1 MQERFNAKISADISS
16 FLRKMSQVDK
26 KIKETAFECT
36 KPIDADV
43 KRAMAKME
51 RVDQKAKELAKEST
65 KDVDANVTK
74 AIAKL
79 NQVNEKAREVSREE
93 SKPIDADITR
103 AKRKLDEIKIIATQW
118 SKDHIKKPVT
128 LDISEYRKKMAEL
141 KASESGLRK
150 KIEVSVHA
158 DTKGF
163 TAKLNALLAKKR
175 DYHINVKAR
184 TALFR
189 KEIANLKAR
198 EIGKE
203 IFLQIRARNE
213 RFYRDLDNI
222 AESIRSW
229 GVVLGNILK
238 GTFIAVIPSIVA
250 FGAAATGALAT
261 VGAMAGVLTGGLLGL
276 TSAFGVAGAAIGA
289 FAVTAVGHMKKFKD
303 FMKGEGPGTKEMEA
317 LRDSVNGLKED
328 HKKLSDQLESNNF
341 ETFNNGV
348 QAARKVLNKLNSLM
362 VESSG
367 VMKNLSKSLN
377 ESMDSAPMERFF
389 NYLNSNGASTLDKVA
404 RGVGFFGRSLASLVV
419 AFGPLAASM
428 SQGFLDMS
436 KRVDEWSA
444 KLADSQGMKQFTNY
458 VNENMPKIRGAFR
471 DLAVGLVQMF
481 AAFGPMAA
489 TAMSWFERLMGRF
502 REWSSQLSQNQAFK
516 NFVKYIEEAAPKV
529 GQLIGNLAKTF
540 SLLAQGMAPLAMS
553 ILNVANAF
561 LQWFNALMQT
571 NPGVAQLI
579 AKMITLAGVALA
591 VVPALTL
598 MHSWFTRVQTG
609 VTAVSSVFS
618 NVGVSMMGV
627 VATIAVVVAAFVHLY
642 NTNQTTH
649 DLMNSIWTNIKQ
661 LFVTF
666 AQIAMQAINM
676 VVSVLGSLVSA
687 AAPVINV
694 VLSIVNAFL
703 SWLNQ
708 TLQNNQWLRTLIATV
723 LAAAGAFRLIV
734 TVVTTVRAAMTVL
747 SAAVNA
753 SKVALAAWGAVSSV
767 VSAAGTVITTVLAA
781 VRVAFM
787 SLLGPWGI
795 VAAVII
801 GGLVTLYNKCE
812 WFRNAVDAVF
822 KAIGSVFKWIGD
834 KIGQALEYVGLK
846 SKESSQQVS
855 ESMDQVKNKAQESG
869 EGTAAA
875 AEGAASRIA
884 QSSASASASLDG
896 MGASFANLDASAIA
910 HFTSISNSM
919 MSLTGIGSMGALTNI
934 TGMVMNSDMQ
944 FMQMSNSANMNMAA
958 VNTAATTNTA
968 MAAENVNANLS
979 SMTLNSNAQLDALSA
994 NASTQFSAINSAAS
1008 TQTGLMPGVVG
1019 ANMSQVDMAAQ
1030 TSLNNVSM
1038 TNQATWENVANTAN
1052 TATTNLA
1059 TGVVTNFQNMQ
1070 SQVQSAMQSV
1080 TSAVEQ
1086 GCSQVQSSTSS
1097 TFSSVASNISST
1109 MASISSNIS
1118 STFSS
1123 VASNINSI
1131 MATISSNISSSFST
1145 ISSTV
1150 QQAASQMEQTLQNA
1164 FNSINNATSNSMSQ
1178 LENRIRQAQSTVV
1191 STVQQMGSQAVSTL
1205 QSYYGQF
1212 VSAGGYLMDGFIAGM
1227 QSRAGAVMATAMSIA
1242 NAAAAAIRS
1251 ALAIHSPS
1259 RVVAKITRWV
1269 PMGMVVG
1276 MKDTANKAI
1285 NYAGKLATQV
1295 ADNINYAVSPAN
1307 LNSDINN
1314 IGVTRND
1321 IISGEVRTEYDFS
1334 KRPMQLNLQLGNNAF
1349 GKFVDDVN
1357 SVNKQNIQLEEVYS
1371 I

>member
-74 AIAKL
+74 AITKL

-184 TALFR
+184 TALFK

-198 EIGKE
+198 QIGKE

-238 GTFIAVIPSIVA
+238 GTFIAVIPSIAA

-261 VGAMAGVLTGGLLGL
+261 VGAMTGVLAGGLLGL

-348 QAARKVLNKLNSLM
+348 QAARKVLNKLNGLM
-362 VESSG
+362 VDSSG

-404 RGVGFFGRSLASLVV
+404 RGVGFFGRSLASLMV

-598 MHSWFTRVQTG
+598 IHSWLKPIEEGGLG
-609 VTAVSSVFS
+609 VKAALTAVSEVFDR
-618 NVGVSMMGV
+618 VGVSMLGV
-627 VATIAVVVAAFVHLY
+627 VATIGVVVAAFVHLY

-734 TVVTTVRAAMTVL
+734 TVVTTVKAAMTVL
-747 SAAVNA
+747 SVAVNA

-812 WFRNAVDAVF
+812 WFRNAVDSVF
-822 KAIGSVFKWIGD
+822 KAIGDAFKWVGD

-855 ESMDQVKNKAQESG
+855 ESMDQVKNKAQESS

-896 MGASFANLDASAIA
+896 MSASFANLDASAIA

-919 MSLTGIGSMGALTNI
+919 MSLTGIGAMGALTNI

-944 FMQMSNSANMNMAA
+944 FMQMSNSANLNMTAL
-958 VNTAATTNTA
+958 NTAATTNTA

-994 NASTQFSAINSAAS
+994 NANAQFTAINSAAS
-1008 TQTGLMPGVVG
+1008 MQTGLMPGVVG

-1052 TATTNLA
+1052 TATANLA
-1059 TGVVTNFQNMQ
+1059 TGVVSNFQNMQ
-1070 SQVQSAMQSV
+1070 SQVQSAMQGV

-1086 GCSQVQSSTSS
+1086 GCSQVQSTTSS

-1109 MASISSNIS
+1109 MAS
-1118 STFSS
+1118 
-1123 VASNINSI
+1123 
-1131 MATISSNISSSFST
+1131 ISSNISSSFST

-1178 LENRIRQAQSTVV
+1178 LESRIRQAQSTVV

-1212 VSAGGYLMDGFIAGM
+1212 VAAGGHLMDGFIAGM

-1276 MKDTANKAI
+1276 MKDTAKKAI

-1357 SVNKQNIQLEEVYS
+1357 SINKQNIQLEEVYS

>member
-36 KPIDADV
+36 KPIDADI
-43 KRAMAKME
+43 KRAITKME
-51 RVDQKAKELAKEST
+51 RVDEKAKELAKEST

-198 EIGKE
+198 QIGKE

-238 GTFIAVIPSIVA
+238 GTFIAVIPSIAA

-261 VGAMAGVLTGGLLGL
+261 VGAMTGVLTGGLLGL

-348 QAARKVLNKLNSLM
+348 QAARKVLNKLNGLM
-362 VESSG
+362 VDSSG

-404 RGVGFFGRSLASLVV
+404 RGVGFFGRSLASLMV

-734 TVVTTVRAAMTVL
+734 TVVTTVKAAMTVL

-812 WFRNAVDAVF
+812 WFRNAVDSVF
-822 KAIGSVFKWIGD
+822 KAIGDAFKWIGD
-834 KIGQALEYVGLK
+834 KIGKALEYVGLK

-896 MGASFANLDASAIA
+896 LGASFANLDASAIA

-919 MSLTGIGSMGALTNI
+919 MSLTGIGAMGALTNI

-944 FMQMSNSANMNMAA
+944 FMQMSNSANLNMAA

-979 SMTLNSNAQLDALSA
+979 AMTLNSNAQLDALSA
-994 NASTQFSAINSAAS
+994 NANAQFTAINSAAS
-1008 TQTGLMPGVVG
+1008 MQTGLMPGVVG

-1052 TATTNLA
+1052 TATANLA
-1059 TGVVTNFQNMQ
+1059 TGVVSNFQNMQ
-1070 SQVQSAMQSV
+1070 SQVQSAMQGV

-1086 GCSQVQSSTSS
+1086 GCSQVQSTTSS

-1109 MASISSNIS
+1109 MAS
-1118 STFSS
+1118 
-1123 VASNINSI
+1123 
-1131 MATISSNISSSFST
+1131 ISSNISSSFST

-1178 LENRIRQAQSTVV
+1178 LESRIRQAQSTVV

-1227 QSRAGAVMATAMSIA
+1227 QSRAGAVMATAQSIA
-1242 NAAAAAIRS
+1242 NAAASAIRS

-1276 MKDTANKAI
+1276 MKDTAKKAI

-1334 KRPMQLNLQLGNNAF
+1334 KRPMQLNLQLGNNTF

>member
-36 KPIDADV
+36 KPIDADI
-43 KRAMAKME
+43 KRAMTKME
-51 RVDQKAKELAKEST
+51 RVDQKAKELAKESK

-128 LDISEYRKKMAEL
+128 LDISEYRRKMAEL

-198 EIGKE
+198 QIGKE

-238 GTFIAVIPSIVA
+238 GTFIAVIPSIAA

-261 VGAMAGVLTGGLLGL
+261 VGAMTGVLTGGLLGL
-276 TSAFGVAGAAIGA
+276 TSAFGVAAAAIGA

-348 QAARKVLNKLNSLM
+348 QAARKVLNKLNGLM
-362 VESSG
+362 VDSSG

-598 MHSWFTRVQTG
+598 IHSWLKPIEEGGLG
-609 VTAVSSVFS
+609 VKAALTAVSEVFGR
-618 NVGVSMMGV
+618 VGVSMLGV
-627 VATIAVVVAAFVHLY
+627 VATIGVVVAAFVHLY

-734 TVVTTVRAAMTVL
+734 TVVTTVKAAMTVL
-747 SAAVNA
+747 SAAVNV

-812 WFRNAVDAVF
+812 WFRNAVDSVF
-822 KAIGSVFKWIGD
+822 KAIGDAFKWVGD

-855 ESMDQVKNKAQESG
+855 ESMDQVKNKAQESS

-896 MGASFANLDASAIA
+896 MSASFANLDASAIA

-919 MSLTGIGSMGALTNI
+919 MSLTGIGAMGALTNI

-944 FMQMSNSANMNMAA
+944 FMQMSNSANLNMTAL
-958 VNTAATTNTA
+958 NTAATTNTA

-994 NASTQFSAINSAAS
+994 NANAQFTAINSAAS
-1008 TQTGLMPGVVG
+1008 MQTGLMPGVVG

-1052 TATTNLA
+1052 TATANLA
-1059 TGVVTNFQNMQ
+1059 TGVVSNFQNMQ
-1070 SQVQSAMQSV
+1070 SQVQSAMQGV

-1086 GCSQVQSSTSS
+1086 GCSQVQSTTSS

-1109 MASISSNIS
+1109 MAS
-1118 STFSS
+1118 
-1123 VASNINSI
+1123 
-1131 MATISSNISSSFST
+1131 ISSNISSSFST

-1242 NAAAAAIRS
+1242 NAAASAIRS

>member
-36 KPIDADV
+36 KPIDADI
-43 KRAMAKME
+43 KRAITKME

-74 AIAKL
+74 AITKL

-238 GTFIAVIPSIVA
+238 GTFIAVIPSIAA

-348 QAARKVLNKLNSLM
+348 QAARKVLNKLNGLM

-444 KLADSQGMKQFTNY
+444 KLADSKGMQQFTNY
-458 VNENMPKIRGAFR
+458 VNENIPKIRGAFR
-471 DLAVGLVQMF
+471 DLTVGLVQMF

-540 SLLAQGMAPLAMS
+540 SLLAQGMAPLALS

-598 MHSWFTRVQTG
+598 IHSWLKPIEEGGLG
-609 VTAVSSVFS
+609 VKAALTAVSEVFGR
-618 NVGVSMMGV
+618 VGVSMLGV
-627 VATIAVVVAAFVHLY
+627 VATIGVVVAAFVHLY

-734 TVVTTVRAAMTVL
+734 TVVTTVKAAMTVL

-753 SKVALAAWGAVSSV
+753 SKVALVAWGAVSSV

-1052 TATTNLA
+1052 TATANLA
-1059 TGVVTNFQNMQ
+1059 TGVVANFQNMQ

-1097 TFSSVASNISST
+1097 TFSSVASNINST
-1109 MASISSNIS
+1109 
-1118 STFSS
+1118 
-1123 VASNINSI
+1123 

-1164 FNSINNATSNSMSQ
+1164 FNNINNVTSNSMSQ
-1178 LENRIRQAQSTVV
+1178 LESRIRQAQSTVV

-1276 MKDTANKAI
+1276 MKDTAKKAI

>member
-74 AIAKL
+74 AITKL

-141 KASESGLRK
+141 KANESGLRK

-184 TALFR
+184 TALFK

-198 EIGKE
+198 QIGKE

-238 GTFIAVIPSIVA
+238 GTFIAVIPSIAA

-261 VGAMAGVLTGGLLGL
+261 VGAMTGVLTGGLLGL

-289 FAVTAVGHMKKFKD
+289 FTVTAVGHMKKFKD

-328 HKKLSDQLESNNF
+328 HKKLSDQLEANNF

-348 QAARKVLNKLNSLM
+348 QAARKVLNKLNGLM

-404 RGVGFFGRSLASLVV
+404 RGVGFFGRSLASLMV

-428 SQGFLDMS
+428 SQGFLDMG

-458 VNENMPKIRGAFR
+458 VNENIPKIRGAFR
-471 DLAVGLVQMF
+471 DLTVGLVQMF

-529 GQLIGNLAKTF
+529 GQLISNLSKTF

-598 MHSWFTRVQTG
+598 IHSWLKPIEEGGLG
-609 VTAVSSVFS
+609 VKAALTAVSEVFGR
-618 NVGVSMMGV
+618 VGVSMLGV

-708 TLQNNQWLRTLIATV
+708 TLQNNQWLRTLIATMF
-723 LAAAGAFRLIV
+723 AAAGAFRLIV

-747 SAAVNA
+747 AAAVNA
-753 SKVALAAWGAVSSV
+753 SKVALVAWGAVSSV
-767 VSAAGTVITTVLAA
+767 VSAAGTVITTVLSA

-812 WFRNAVDAVF
+812 WFRNMVDSVF
-822 KAIGSVFKWIGD
+822 KAIGDAFKWIGD
-834 KIGQALEYVGLK
+834 KIGKALEFLGLK

-855 ESMDQVKNKAQESG
+855 ESMDQMKQKAQESS

-875 AEGAASRIA
+875 AEGAASRIS

-896 MGASFANLDASAIA
+896 MGASFANLDANAMS

-919 MSLTGIGSMGALTNI
+919 MSLTGIGAMGALTNI
-934 TGMVMNSDMQ
+934 TGMVLNSDIQ
-944 FMQMSNSANMNMAA
+944 FGQMSNSANLNMAA

-968 MAAENVNANLS
+968 MAADNVTTNLS
-979 SMTLNSNAQLDALSA
+979 NMALNSNAQLDALSA
-994 NASTQFSAINSAAS
+994 NASAQFNAINNAAS
-1008 TQTGLMPGVVG
+1008 MQTGLMPGVVG
-1019 ANMSQVDMAAQ
+1019 ANMSQVDVAAQ
-1030 TSLNNVSM
+1030 TSLNNVSS

-1059 TGVVTNFQNMQ
+1059 TGVVQNFQNMQ
-1070 SQVQSAMQSV
+1070 SQVQNAMQGV

-1086 GCSQVQSSTSS
+1086 GCSQVQSTTSS
-1097 TFSSVASNISST
+1097 IFSSVASNISST
-1109 MASISSNIS
+1109 MSSIG
-1118 STFSS
+1118 
-1123 VASNINSI
+1123 
-1131 MATISSNISSSFST
+1131 SNISSSFST

-1150 QQAASQMEQTLQNA
+1150 QQAVSQIEHTLQNA
-1164 FNSINNATSNSMSQ
+1164 FNNINNATSNSMSQ
-1178 LENRIRQAQSTVV
+1178 LENRIKQAQSTVV

-1227 QSRAGAVMATAMSIA
+1227 QSRAGAVMATAQSIA

-1276 MKDTANKAI
+1276 MKDTAKKAI

>member
-1 MQERFNAKISADISS
+1 
-16 FLRKMSQVDK
+16 
-26 KIKETAFECT
+26 
-36 KPIDADV
+36 
-43 KRAMAKME
+43 
-51 RVDQKAKELAKEST
+51 
-65 KDVDANVTK
+65 
-74 AIAKL
+74 
-79 NQVNEKAREVSREE
+79 
-93 SKPIDADITR
+93 
-103 AKRKLDEIKIIATQW
+103 
-118 SKDHIKKPVT
+118 
-128 LDISEYRKKMAEL
+128 
-141 KASESGLRK
+141 
-150 KIEVSVHA
+150 
-158 DTKGF
+158 
-163 TAKLNALLAKKR
+163 
-175 DYHINVKAR
+175 
-184 TALFR
+184 
-189 KEIANLKAR
+189 
-198 EIGKE
+198 
-203 IFLQIRARNE
+203 
-213 RFYRDLDNI
+213 
-222 AESIRSW
+222 
-229 GVVLGNILK
+229 
-238 GTFIAVIPSIVA
+238 
-250 FGAAATGALAT
+250 
-261 VGAMAGVLTGGLLGL
+261 MAGVLTGGLLGL

-348 QAARKVLNKLNSLM
+348 QAARKVLNKLNGLM
-362 VESSG
+362 VDSSG

-598 MHSWFTRVQTG
+598 IHSWLKPIEEGGLG
-609 VTAVSSVFS
+609 VKAALTAVSEVFGR
-618 NVGVSMMGV
+618 VGVSMLGV
-627 VATIAVVVAAFVHLY
+627 VATIGVVVAAFVHLY

-734 TVVTTVRAAMTVL
+734 TVVTTVKAAMTVL
-747 SAAVNA
+747 SAAVNV

-812 WFRNAVDAVF
+812 WFRNAVDSVF
-822 KAIGSVFKWIGD
+822 KAIGDAFKWIGD
-834 KIGQALEYVGLK
+834 KIGKALEYVGLK

-896 MGASFANLDASAIA
+896 MSASFANLDASAIA

-919 MSLTGIGSMGALTNI
+919 MSLTGIGAMGALTNI

-944 FMQMSNSANMNMAA
+944 FMQMSNSANLNMAA

-994 NASTQFSAINSAAS
+994 NANAQFTAINSAAS
-1008 TQTGLMPGVVG
+1008 MQTGLMPGVVG

-1052 TATTNLA
+1052 TATANLA
-1059 TGVVTNFQNMQ
+1059 TGVVSNFQNMQ
-1070 SQVQSAMQSV
+1070 SQVQSAMQGV

-1109 MASISSNIS
+1109 MAS
-1118 STFSS
+1118 
-1123 VASNINSI
+1123 
-1131 MATISSNISSSFST
+1131 ISSNISSSFST

-1178 LENRIRQAQSTVV
+1178 LESRIRQAQSTVV

-1212 VSAGGYLMDGFIAGM
+1212 VAAGGHLMDGFIAGM
-1227 QSRAGAVMATAMSIA
+1227 QSRAGAVMATAQSIA

>member
-74 AIAKL
+74 AITKL

-198 EIGKE
+198 QIGKE

-238 GTFIAVIPSIVA
+238 GTFIAVIPSIAA

-261 VGAMAGVLTGGLLGL
+261 VGAMTGVLTGGLLGL
-276 TSAFGVAGAAIGA
+276 TSAFGVAAAAIGA

-348 QAARKVLNKLNSLM
+348 QAARKVLNKLNGLM

-598 MHSWFTRVQTG
+598 IHSWLKPIEEGGLG
-609 VTAVSSVFS
+609 VKAALTAVSEVFGR
-618 NVGVSMMGV
+618 VGVSMLGV
-627 VATIAVVVAAFVHLY
+627 VATIGVVVAAFVHLY

-734 TVVTTVRAAMTVL
+734 TVVTTVKAAMTVL

-753 SKVALAAWGAVSSV
+753 SKVALVAWGAVSSV

-822 KAIGSVFKWIGD
+822 KAIGDVFKWIGD
-834 KIGQALEYVGLK
+834 KIGKALEYVGLK

-855 ESMDQVKNKAQESG
+855 ESMDQIKNKAQESG

-896 MGASFANLDASAIA
+896 MSASFANLDASAIA

-919 MSLTGIGSMGALTNI
+919 MSLTGIGAMGALTNI

-994 NASTQFSAINSAAS
+994 NATAQFGAINSVAGM
-1008 TQTGLMPGVVG
+1008 QTGLMPGVVG
-1019 ANMSQVDMAAQ
+1019 ANLSQVDMAAQ

-1052 TATTNLA
+1052 TATANLA

-1070 SQVQSAMQSV
+1070 SQVQSAMQGV

-1086 GCSQVQSSTSS
+1086 GCSQVQSTTSS

-1109 MASISSNIS
+1109 MAS
-1118 STFSS
+1118 
-1123 VASNINSI
+1123 
-1131 MATISSNISSSFST
+1131 ISSNISSSFST

-1178 LENRIRQAQSTVV
+1178 LESRIRQAQSTVV

-1212 VSAGGYLMDGFIAGM
+1212 VAAGGYLMDGFIAGM
-1227 QSRAGAVMATAMSIA
+1227 QSRAGAVMATAQSIA

>member
-74 AIAKL
+74 AITKL

-128 LDISEYRKKMAEL
+128 LDISEYRRKMAEL

-198 EIGKE
+198 QIGKE

-238 GTFIAVIPSIVA
+238 GTFIAVIPSIAA

-261 VGAMAGVLTGGLLGL
+261 VGAMTGVLTGGLLGL
-276 TSAFGVAGAAIGA
+276 TSAFGVAAAAIGA

-348 QAARKVLNKLNSLM
+348 QAARKVLNKLNGLM
-362 VESSG
+362 VDSSG

-404 RGVGFFGRSLASLVV
+404 RGVGFFGRSLASLMV

-458 VNENMPKIRGAFR
+458 VNENMPKIRSAFR

-598 MHSWFTRVQTG
+598 IHSWLKPIEEGGLG
-609 VTAVSSVFS
+609 VKAALTAVSEVFGR
-618 NVGVSMMGV
+618 VGVSMLGV
-627 VATIAVVVAAFVHLY
+627 VATIGVVVAAFVHLY

-723 LAAAGAFRLIV
+723 FAAAGAFRLIV
-734 TVVTTVRAAMTVL
+734 TVVTTVKAAMTVL

-812 WFRNAVDAVF
+812 WFRNAVDSVF
-822 KAIGSVFKWIGD
+822 KAIGDAFKWIGD
-834 KIGQALEYVGLK
+834 KIGKALEYVGLK

-855 ESMDQVKNKAQESG
+855 ESMDQVKQKAQESS

-896 MGASFANLDASAIA
+896 MSASFANLDASAIA

-919 MSLTGIGSMGALTNI
+919 MSLTGIGAMGALTNI

-944 FMQMSNSANMNMAA
+944 FMQMSNSANLNMAA
-958 VNTAATTNTA
+958 LNTAATTNTA

-994 NASTQFSAINSAAS
+994 NASAQFTAINSAAS
-1008 TQTGLMPGVVG
+1008 LQTGLMPGVVG

-1052 TATTNLA
+1052 TSTANLA
-1059 TGVVTNFQNMQ
+1059 TSVVANFQNMQ
-1070 SQVQSAMQSV
+1070 SQVQSAMQGV

-1109 MASISSNIS
+1109 MAS
-1118 STFSS
+1118 
-1123 VASNINSI
+1123 
-1131 MATISSNISSSFST
+1131 ISSNISSSFST

-1242 NAAAAAIRS
+1242 NAAASAIRS

>member
-74 AIAKL
+74 AITKL

-198 EIGKE
+198 QIGKE

-238 GTFIAVIPSIVA
+238 GTFIAVIPSIAA

-261 VGAMAGVLTGGLLGL
+261 VGAMTGVLTGGLLGL
-276 TSAFGVAGAAIGA
+276 TSAFGVAATAIGA
-289 FAVTAVGHMKKFKD
+289 FAVTAIGHMKKFKD

-348 QAARKVLNKLNSLM
+348 QAARKVLNKLNGLM
-362 VESSG
+362 VDSSG

-458 VNENMPKIRGAFR
+458 VNENIPKIRGAFR
-471 DLAVGLVQMF
+471 DLTVGLVQMF

-540 SLLAQGMAPLAMS
+540 SLLAQGMAPLALS

-598 MHSWFTRVQTG
+598 IHSWLKPIEEGGLG
-609 VTAVSSVFS
+609 VKAALTAVSEVFGR
-618 NVGVSMMGV
+618 VGVSMLGV

-734 TVVTTVRAAMTVL
+734 TVVTTVKAAMTVL
-747 SAAVNA
+747 SAAVNG

-822 KAIGSVFKWIGD
+822 KAIGDVFKWIGD
-834 KIGQALEYVGLK
+834 KIGKALEYVGLK

-855 ESMDQVKNKAQESG
+855 ESMDQIKNKAQESG

-896 MGASFANLDASAIA
+896 MSASFANLDASAIA

-919 MSLTGIGSMGALTNI
+919 MSLTGIGAMGALTNI

-1052 TATTNLA
+1052 TATANLA
-1059 TGVVTNFQNMQ
+1059 TGVVANFQNMQ

-1097 TFSSVASNISST
+1097 TFSSVASNINST
-1109 MASISSNIS
+1109 MAS
-1118 STFSS
+1118 
-1123 VASNINSI
+1123 
-1131 MATISSNISSSFST
+1131 ISSNISSSFST

-1178 LENRIRQAQSTVV
+1178 LESRIRQAQSTVV

-1227 QSRAGAVMATAMSIA
+1227 QSRAGAVMATAQSIA
-1242 NAAAAAIRS
+1242 NAAASAIRS

-1276 MKDTANKAI
+1276 MKDTAKKAI

-1334 KRPMQLNLQLGNNAF
+1334 KRPMQLNLQLGNNTF

>member
-36 KPIDADV
+36 KPIDADI
-43 KRAMAKME
+43 KRAMTKME
-51 RVDQKAKELAKEST
+51 RVDQKAKELAKESK

-184 TALFR
+184 TALFK

-198 EIGKE
+198 QIGKE

-238 GTFIAVIPSIVA
+238 GTFIAVIPSIAA

-261 VGAMAGVLTGGLLGL
+261 VGAMTGVLTGGLLGL
-276 TSAFGVAGAAIGA
+276 TSAFGVAAAAIGA

-348 QAARKVLNKLNSLM
+348 QAARKVLNKLNGLM

-529 GQLIGNLAKTF
+529 GQLIGNLSKTF

-598 MHSWFTRVQTG
+598 IHSWLKPIEEGGLG
-609 VTAVSSVFS
+609 VKAALTAVSEVFGR
-618 NVGVSMMGV
+618 VGVSMLGV
-627 VATIAVVVAAFVHLY
+627 VATIGVVVAAFVHLY

-734 TVVTTVRAAMTVL
+734 TVVTTVKAAMTVL

-812 WFRNAVDAVF
+812 WFRNAVDSVF
-822 KAIGSVFKWIGD
+822 KAIGDAFKWIGD
-834 KIGQALEYVGLK
+834 KIGKALEYVGLK

-896 MGASFANLDASAIA
+896 MSASFANLDASAIA

-919 MSLTGIGSMGALTNI
+919 MSLTGIGAMGALTNI

-944 FMQMSNSANMNMAA
+944 FMQMSNSANLNMTAL
-958 VNTAATTNTA
+958 NTAATTNTA

-994 NASTQFSAINSAAS
+994 NANAQFTAINSAAS
-1008 TQTGLMPGVVG
+1008 MQTGLMPGVVG

-1059 TGVVTNFQNMQ
+1059 TGVVSNFQNMQ
-1070 SQVQSAMQSV
+1070 SQVQSAMQGV

-1086 GCSQVQSSTSS
+1086 GCSQVQSTTSS

-1109 MASISSNIS
+1109 MAS
-1118 STFSS
+1118 
-1123 VASNINSI
+1123 
-1131 MATISSNISSSFST
+1131 ISSNISSSFST

-1178 LENRIRQAQSTVV
+1178 LESRIRQAQSTVV

-1212 VSAGGYLMDGFIAGM
+1212 VAAGGHLMDGFIAGM
-1227 QSRAGAVMATAMSIA
+1227 QSRAGAVMATAQSIA
-1242 NAAAAAIRS
+1242 NAAASAIRS

-1276 MKDTANKAI
+1276 MKDTAKKAI

>member
-36 KPIDADV
+36 KPIDADI
-43 KRAMAKME
+43 KRAITKME
-51 RVDQKAKELAKEST
+51 RVDEKAKELAKEST

-198 EIGKE
+198 QIGKE

-238 GTFIAVIPSIVA
+238 GTFIAVIPSIAA

-261 VGAMAGVLTGGLLGL
+261 VGAMTGVLTGGLLGL

-348 QAARKVLNKLNSLM
+348 QAARKVLNKLNGLM
-362 VESSG
+362 VDSSG

-529 GQLIGNLAKTF
+529 GQLISNLSKTF

-598 MHSWFTRVQTG
+598 IHSWLKPIEEGGLG
-609 VTAVSSVFS
+609 VKAALTAVSEVFGR
-618 NVGVSMMGV
+618 VGVSMLGV

-734 TVVTTVRAAMTVL
+734 TVVTTVKAAMTVL
-747 SAAVNA
+747 AGAVNA

-812 WFRNAVDAVF
+812 WFRNAVDSVF
-822 KAIGSVFKWIGD
+822 KAIGDAFKWIGD
-834 KIGQALEYVGLK
+834 KIGKALEYVGLK

-896 MGASFANLDASAIA
+896 LGASFANLDASAIA

-919 MSLTGIGSMGALTNI
+919 MSLTGIGAMGALTNI

-944 FMQMSNSANMNMAA
+944 FMQMSNSANMNMMAL
-958 VNTAATTNTA
+958 NTAATTNTA

-994 NASTQFSAINSAAS
+994 NANAQFTAINSAAS
-1008 TQTGLMPGVVG
+1008 MQTGLMPGVVG

-1052 TATTNLA
+1052 TATANLA
-1059 TGVVTNFQNMQ
+1059 TGVVSNFQNMQ
-1070 SQVQSAMQSV
+1070 SQVQSAMQGV

-1086 GCSQVQSSTSS
+1086 GCSQVQSTTSS

-1109 MASISSNIS
+1109 MAS
-1118 STFSS
+1118 
-1123 VASNINSI
+1123 
-1131 MATISSNISSSFST
+1131 ISSNISSSFST

-1178 LENRIRQAQSTVV
+1178 LESRIRQAQSTVV

-1212 VSAGGYLMDGFIAGM
+1212 VAAGGHLMDGFIAGM
-1227 QSRAGAVMATAMSIA
+1227 QSRAGAVMATAQSIA
-1242 NAAAAAIRS
+1242 NAAASAIRS

-1276 MKDTANKAI
+1276 MKDTAKKAI

-1334 KRPMQLNLQLGNNAF
+1334 KRPMQLNLQLGNNTF

>member
-74 AIAKL
+74 AITKL

-103 AKRKLDEIKIIATQW
+103 AKRKLDEIKVIATQW

-198 EIGKE
+198 QIGKE

-238 GTFIAVIPSIVA
+238 GTFIAVIPSIAA

-261 VGAMAGVLTGGLLGL
+261 VGAMTGVLTGGLLGL
-276 TSAFGVAGAAIGA
+276 TSAFGVAATAIGA

-348 QAARKVLNKLNSLM
+348 QAARKVLNKLNGLM
-362 VESSG
+362 VDSSG

-404 RGVGFFGRSLASLVV
+404 RGVGFFGRSLASLMV

-529 GQLIGNLAKTF
+529 GQLIGNLSKTF

-598 MHSWFTRVQTG
+598 IHSWLKPIEEGGLG
-609 VTAVSSVFS
+609 VKAALTAVSEVFGR
-618 NVGVSMMGV
+618 VGVSMLGV
-627 VATIAVVVAAFVHLY
+627 VATIGVVVAAFVHLY

-753 SKVALAAWGAVSSV
+753 SKVALVAWGAVSSV

-812 WFRNAVDAVF
+812 WFRNAVDSVF
-822 KAIGSVFKWIGD
+822 KAIGDAFKWIGD
-834 KIGQALEYVGLK
+834 KIGKALEYVGLK

-896 MGASFANLDASAIA
+896 MSASFANLDASAIA

-919 MSLTGIGSMGALTNI
+919 MSLTGIGAMGALTNI

-944 FMQMSNSANMNMAA
+944 FMQMSNSANLNMAA

-994 NASTQFSAINSAAS
+994 NANAQFTAINSAAS
-1008 TQTGLMPGVVG
+1008 MQTGLMPGVVG

-1052 TATTNLA
+1052 TATANLA
-1059 TGVVTNFQNMQ
+1059 TGVVANFQNMQ
-1070 SQVQSAMQSV
+1070 SQVQSAMQGV

-1118 STFSS
+1118 S
-1123 VASNINSI
+1123 
-1131 MATISSNISSSFST
+1131 SFST

-1164 FNSINNATSNSMSQ
+1164 FNNINNVTSNSMSQ

-1242 NAAAAAIRS
+1242 NAAASAIRS

>member
-65 KDVDANVTK
+65 KNVDANVTK
-74 AIAKL
+74 AITKL

-150 KIEVSVHA
+150 KIEVSIHA

-238 GTFIAVIPSIVA
+238 GTFIAVIPSIAA

-348 QAARKVLNKLNSLM
+348 QAARKVLNKLNGLM

-458 VNENMPKIRGAFR
+458 VNENMPKLRGAFR
-471 DLAVGLVQMF
+471 DLTVGLVQMF

-540 SLLAQGMAPLAMS
+540 SLLAQGMAPLALS

-598 MHSWFTRVQTG
+598 IHSWLKPIEEGGLG
-609 VTAVSSVFS
+609 VKAALTAVSEVFGR
-618 NVGVSMMGV
+618 VGVSMLGV

-734 TVVTTVRAAMTVL
+734 TVVTTVKAAMTVL

-753 SKVALAAWGAVSSV
+753 SKVALVAWGAVSSV

-958 VNTAATTNTA
+958 VNTAATANTA

-1059 TGVVTNFQNMQ
+1059 TGVVANFQNMQ

-1118 STFSS
+1118 S
-1123 VASNINSI
+1123 
-1131 MATISSNISSSFST
+1131 SFST

-1150 QQAASQMEQTLQNA
+1150 QQAASQMEQTLQSA
-1164 FNSINNATSNSMSQ
+1164 FNNINNVTSNSMSQ

-1251 ALAIHSPS
+1251 ALDIHSPS

>member
-74 AIAKL
+74 AITKL

-198 EIGKE
+198 QIGKE

-238 GTFIAVIPSIVA
+238 GTFIAVIPSIAA

-261 VGAMAGVLTGGLLGL
+261 VGAMTGVLTGGLLGL
-276 TSAFGVAGAAIGA
+276 TSAFGVAAAAIGA

-348 QAARKVLNKLNSLM
+348 QAARKVLNKLNGLM

-404 RGVGFFGRSLASLVV
+404 RGVGFFGRSLASLMV

-516 NFVKYIEEAAPKV
+516 NFVKYIEEATPKV
-529 GQLIGNLAKTF
+529 GQLISNLSKTF

-598 MHSWFTRVQTG
+598 IHSWLKPIEEGGLG
-609 VTAVSSVFS
+609 VKAALTAVSEVFGR
-618 NVGVSMMGV
+618 VGVSMMGV

-812 WFRNAVDAVF
+812 WFRNMVDSVF
-822 KAIGSVFKWIGD
+822 KAIGDAFKWIGD
-834 KIGQALEYVGLK
+834 KIGKALEFLGLK

-855 ESMDQVKNKAQESG
+855 ESMDQMKQKAQESS

-875 AEGAASRIA
+875 AEGAASRIS

-896 MGASFANLDASAIA
+896 MGASFANLDANAMS

-919 MSLTGIGSMGALTNI
+919 MSLTGIGAMGALTNI
-934 TGMVMNSDMQ
+934 TGMVLNSDIQ
-944 FMQMSNSANMNMAA
+944 FGQMSNSANLNMAA

-968 MAAENVNANLS
+968 MAADNVTTNLS
-979 SMTLNSNAQLDALSA
+979 NMALNSNAQLDALSA
-994 NASTQFSAINSAAS
+994 NASAQFNAINSAAS
-1008 TQTGLMPGVVG
+1008 LQTGQMPGVVG

-1030 TSLNNVSM
+1030 TSLNNVNS

-1052 TATTNLA
+1052 SATSNLA
-1059 TGVVTNFQNMQ
+1059 SGVVQNFQNMQ
-1070 SQVQSAMQSV
+1070 SQVQNAMQGV

-1086 GCSQVQSSTSS
+1086 GCSQVQSTTSS

-1109 MASISSNIS
+1109 MSSIG
-1118 STFSS
+1118 
-1123 VASNINSI
+1123 
-1131 MATISSNISSSFST
+1131 SNISSSFST

-1164 FNSINNATSNSMSQ
+1164 FNNINNATSNSMSQ
-1178 LENRIRQAQSTVV
+1178 LENRIKQAQSTVV

-1227 QSRAGAVMATAMSIA
+1227 QSRAGAVMATAQSIA

-1276 MKDTANKAI
+1276 MKDTAKKAI

>member
-36 KPIDADV
+36 KPIDADI
-43 KRAMAKME
+43 KRAMTKME
-51 RVDQKAKELAKEST
+51 RVDQKAKELAKESK

-93 SKPIDADITR
+93 TKPIDADITR

-198 EIGKE
+198 QIGKE

-238 GTFIAVIPSIVA
+238 GTFIAVIPSIAA

-261 VGAMAGVLTGGLLGL
+261 VGAMTGVLTGGLLGL
-276 TSAFGVAGAAIGA
+276 TSAFGVAAAAIGA

-348 QAARKVLNKLNSLM
+348 QAARKVLNKLNGLM
-362 VESSG
+362 VDSSG

-404 RGVGFFGRSLASLVV
+404 RGVGFFGRSLASLMV

-444 KLADSQGMKQFTNY
+444 KLADSKGMQQFTNY
-458 VNENMPKIRGAFR
+458 VNENIPKIRGAFR
-471 DLAVGLVQMF
+471 DLTVGLVQMF

-598 MHSWFTRVQTG
+598 IHSWLKPIEEGGLG
-609 VTAVSSVFS
+609 VKAALTAVSEVFGR
-618 NVGVSMMGV
+618 VGVSMMGV

-666 AQIAMQAINM
+666 AQIAMQAIDM

-734 TVVTTVRAAMTVL
+734 TVVTTVKAAMTVL

-822 KAIGSVFKWIGD
+822 KAIGDVFKWIGD
-834 KIGQALEYVGLK
+834 KIGKALEYVGLK

-855 ESMDQVKNKAQESG
+855 ESMDQMKQKAQESG

-884 QSSASASASLDG
+884 QSSASTSASLDG
-896 MGASFANLDASAIA
+896 MSASFANLDASAIA

-919 MSLTGIGSMGALTNI
+919 MSLTGIGAMGALTNI

-944 FMQMSNSANMNMAA
+944 FMQMSNSANLNMAA

-979 SMTLNSNAQLDALSA
+979 AMTLNSNAQLDALSA
-994 NASTQFSAINSAAS
+994 NATAQFGMMNSVAGM
-1008 TQTGLMPGVVG
+1008 QTGLMPGVVG
-1019 ANMSQVDMAAQ
+1019 ANLSQVDMAAQ

-1052 TATTNLA
+1052 TATANLA
-1059 TGVVTNFQNMQ
+1059 TGVVSNFQNMQ
-1070 SQVQSAMQSV
+1070 SQVQSAMQGV

-1109 MASISSNIS
+1109 MAS
-1118 STFSS
+1118 
-1123 VASNINSI
+1123 
-1131 MATISSNISSSFST
+1131 ISSNISSSFST

-1178 LENRIRQAQSTVV
+1178 LESRIRQAQSTVV

-1242 NAAAAAIRS
+1242 NAAASAIRS

-1357 SVNKQNIQLEEVYS
+1357 NVNKQNIQLEEVYS

>member
-238 GTFIAVIPSIVA
+238 GTFIAVIPSIAA

-348 QAARKVLNKLNSLM
+348 QAARKVLNKLNGLM

-458 VNENMPKIRGAFR
+458 VNENMPKLRGAFR

-598 MHSWFTRVQTG
+598 IHSWLKPIEEGGLG
-609 VTAVSSVFS
+609 VKAALTAVSEVFGR
-618 NVGVSMMGV
+618 VGVSMLGV
-627 VATIAVVVAAFVHLY
+627 VATIGVVVAAFVHLY

-723 LAAAGAFRLIV
+723 FAAAGAFRLIV
-734 TVVTTVRAAMTVL
+734 TVVTTVKAAMTVL

-812 WFRNAVDAVF
+812 WFRNAVDSVF
-822 KAIGSVFKWIGD
+822 KAIGDAFKWVGD

-896 MGASFANLDASAIA
+896 MSASFANLDASAIA

-919 MSLTGIGSMGALTNI
+919 MSLTGIGAMGALTNI

-944 FMQMSNSANMNMAA
+944 FMQMSNSANLNMAA

-994 NASTQFSAINSAAS
+994 NANAQFTAINSAAS
-1008 TQTGLMPGVVG
+1008 MQTGLMPGVVG
-1019 ANMSQVDMAAQ
+1019 ANMSQVYMAAQ

-1052 TATTNLA
+1052 TATANLA
-1059 TGVVTNFQNMQ
+1059 TGVVSNFQNMQ
-1070 SQVQSAMQSV
+1070 SQVQSAMQGV

-1086 GCSQVQSSTSS
+1086 GCSQVQSTTSS

-1109 MASISSNIS
+1109 MAS
-1118 STFSS
+1118 
-1123 VASNINSI
+1123 
-1131 MATISSNISSSFST
+1131 ISSNISSSFST

-1178 LENRIRQAQSTVV
+1178 LESRIRQAQSTVV

-1212 VSAGGYLMDGFIAGM
+1212 VAAGGHLMDGFIAGM
-1227 QSRAGAVMATAMSIA
+1227 QSRAGAVMATAQSIA

-1276 MKDTANKAI
+1276 MKDTAKKAI

>member
-74 AIAKL
+74 AITKL

-198 EIGKE
+198 QIGKE

-238 GTFIAVIPSIVA
+238 GTFIAVIPSIAA

-261 VGAMAGVLTGGLLGL
+261 VGAMTGVLTGGLLGL

-348 QAARKVLNKLNSLM
+348 QAARKVLNKLNGLM
-362 VESSG
+362 VDSSG

-404 RGVGFFGRSLASLVV
+404 RGVGFFGRSLASLMV

-444 KLADSQGMKQFTNY
+444 KLADSKGMQQFTNY

-529 GQLIGNLAKTF
+529 GQLIGNLSKTF

-598 MHSWFTRVQTG
+598 IHSWLKPIEEGGLG
-609 VTAVSSVFS
+609 VKAALTAVSEVFGR
-618 NVGVSMMGV
+618 VGVSMLGV
-627 VATIAVVVAAFVHLY
+627 VATIGVVVAAFVHLY

-734 TVVTTVRAAMTVL
+734 TVVTTVKAAMTVL
-747 SAAVNA
+747 AGAVNA

-812 WFRNAVDAVF
+812 WFRNAVDSVF
-822 KAIGSVFKWIGD
+822 KAIGDAFKWIGD
-834 KIGQALEYVGLK
+834 KIGKALEYVGLK

-896 MGASFANLDASAIA
+896 MSASFANLDASAIA

-919 MSLTGIGSMGALTNI
+919 MSLTGIGAMGALTNI

-944 FMQMSNSANMNMAA
+944 FMQMSNSANLNMAA
-958 VNTAATTNTA
+958 LNTAATTNTA

-994 NASTQFSAINSAAS
+994 NANAQFTAINSAAS
-1008 TQTGLMPGVVG
+1008 MQTGLMPGVVG

-1052 TATTNLA
+1052 TATANLA
-1059 TGVVTNFQNMQ
+1059 TGVVSNFQNMQ
-1070 SQVQSAMQSV
+1070 SQVQSAMQGV

-1109 MASISSNIS
+1109 MAS
-1118 STFSS
+1118 
-1123 VASNINSI
+1123 
-1131 MATISSNISSSFST
+1131 ISSNISSSFST

-1178 LENRIRQAQSTVV
+1178 LESRIRQAQSTVV

-1212 VSAGGYLMDGFIAGM
+1212 VAAGGHLMDGFIAGM
-1227 QSRAGAVMATAMSIA
+1227 QSRAGAVMATAQSIA
-1242 NAAAAAIRS
+1242 NAAASAIRS

-1276 MKDTANKAI
+1276 MKDTAKKAI

-1357 SVNKQNIQLEEVYS
+1357 SINKQNIQLEEVYS

>member
-74 AIAKL
+74 AITKL

-141 KASESGLRK
+141 KASESDLRK

-163 TAKLNALLAKKR
+163 TAKLNALLAKRR
-175 DYHINVKAR
+175 DYYINVKAR
-184 TALFR
+184 TALFK

-198 EIGKE
+198 QIGKE

-238 GTFIAVIPSIVA
+238 GTFIAVIPSIAA

-261 VGAMAGVLTGGLLGL
+261 VGAMTGVLTGGLLGL
-276 TSAFGVAGAAIGA
+276 TSAFGVAAAAIGA

-303 FMKGEGPGTKEMEA
+303 FMKGEGPGTKEMEV

-348 QAARKVLNKLNSLM
+348 QAARKVLNKLNGLM

-404 RGVGFFGRSLASLVV
+404 RGVGFFGRSLASLMV

-516 NFVKYIEEAAPKV
+516 NFVKYIEEATPKV
-529 GQLIGNLAKTF
+529 GQLISNLSKTF

-598 MHSWFTRVQTG
+598 IHSWLKPIEEGGLG
-609 VTAVSSVFS
+609 VKAALTAVSEVFGR
-618 NVGVSMMGV
+618 VGVSMMGV

-723 LAAAGAFRLIV
+723 FAAAGAFRLIV

-812 WFRNAVDAVF
+812 WFRNMVDSVF
-822 KAIGSVFKWIGD
+822 KAIGDAFKWIGD
-834 KIGQALEYVGLK
+834 KIGKALEFLGLK

-855 ESMDQVKNKAQESG
+855 ESMDQMKQKAQESS

-875 AEGAASRIA
+875 AEGAASRIS

-896 MGASFANLDASAIA
+896 MGASFANLDANAMS

-919 MSLTGIGSMGALTNI
+919 MSLTGIGAMGALTNI
-934 TGMVMNSDMQ
+934 TGMVLNSDIQ
-944 FMQMSNSANMNMAA
+944 FGQMSNSANMNMTA

-968 MAAENVNANLS
+968 MAADNVTTNLS
-979 SMTLNSNAQLDALSA
+979 NMALNSNAQLDALSA
-994 NASTQFSAINSAAS
+994 NASAQFNAINSAAS
-1008 TQTGLMPGVVG
+1008 LQTGQMPGVVG

-1030 TSLNNVSM
+1030 TSLNNVNS

-1052 TATTNLA
+1052 SATSNLA
-1059 TGVVTNFQNMQ
+1059 SGVVQNFQNMQ
-1070 SQVQSAMQSV
+1070 SQVQNAMQGV

-1086 GCSQVQSSTSS
+1086 GCSQVQSTTSS

-1109 MASISSNIS
+1109 MSSIG
-1118 STFSS
+1118 
-1123 VASNINSI
+1123 
-1131 MATISSNISSSFST
+1131 SNISSSFST

-1150 QQAASQMEQTLQNA
+1150 QQAVSQIEQTLQNA
-1164 FNSINNATSNSMSQ
+1164 FNNINNATSNSMSQ

-1227 QSRAGAVMATAMSIA
+1227 QSRAGAVMATAQSIA
-1242 NAAAAAIRS
+1242 NAAEAAIRS

-1276 MKDTANKAI
+1276 MKDTAKKAI

>member
-36 KPIDADV
+36 KPIDADI
-43 KRAMAKME
+43 KRAMTKME

-74 AIAKL
+74 AITKL

-128 LDISEYRKKMAEL
+128 LDISEYRRKMAEL

-198 EIGKE
+198 QIGKE

-238 GTFIAVIPSIVA
+238 GTFIAVIPSIAA

-261 VGAMAGVLTGGLLGL
+261 VGAMTGVLTGGLLGL

-348 QAARKVLNKLNSLM
+348 QAARKVLNKLNGLM
-362 VESSG
+362 VDSSG

-404 RGVGFFGRSLASLVV
+404 RGVGFFGRSLASLMV

-458 VNENMPKIRGAFR
+458 VNENMPKIRSAFR

-598 MHSWFTRVQTG
+598 IHSWLKPIEEGGLG
-609 VTAVSSVFS
+609 VKAALTAVSEVFGR
-618 NVGVSMMGV
+618 VGVSMLGV
-627 VATIAVVVAAFVHLY
+627 VATIGVVVAAFVHLY

-734 TVVTTVRAAMTVL
+734 TVVTTVKAAMTVL

-812 WFRNAVDAVF
+812 WFRNAVDSVF
-822 KAIGSVFKWIGD
+822 KAIGDAFKWIGD
-834 KIGQALEYVGLK
+834 KIGKALEYVGLK

-896 MGASFANLDASAIA
+896 MSASFANLDASAIA

-919 MSLTGIGSMGALTNI
+919 MSLTGIGAMGALTNI

-944 FMQMSNSANMNMAA
+944 FMQMSNSANLNMTAL
-958 VNTAATTNTA
+958 NTAATTNTA

-994 NASTQFSAINSAAS
+994 NASAQFTAINSAAS
-1008 TQTGLMPGVVG
+1008 LQTGLMPGVVG

-1052 TATTNLA
+1052 TATANLA
-1059 TGVVTNFQNMQ
+1059 TGVVANFQNMQ
-1070 SQVQSAMQSV
+1070 SQVQSAMQGV

-1086 GCSQVQSSTSS
+1086 GCSQVQSTTSS

-1109 MASISSNIS
+1109 MAS
-1118 STFSS
+1118 
-1123 VASNINSI
+1123 
-1131 MATISSNISSSFST
+1131 ISSNISSSFST

-1212 VSAGGYLMDGFIAGM
+1212 VAAGGYLMDGFIAGM

-1242 NAAAAAIRS
+1242 NAAASAIRS

>member
-198 EIGKE
+198 QIGKE

-238 GTFIAVIPSIVA
+238 GTFIAVIPSIAA

-261 VGAMAGVLTGGLLGL
+261 VGAMTGVLTGGLLGL

-348 QAARKVLNKLNSLM
+348 QAARKVLNKLNGLM
-362 VESSG
+362 VDSSG

-404 RGVGFFGRSLASLVV
+404 RGVGFFGRSLASLMV

-618 NVGVSMMGV
+618 NVGVSMLGV
-627 VATIAVVVAAFVHLY
+627 VATIGVVVAAFVHLY

-734 TVVTTVRAAMTVL
+734 TVVTTVKAAMTVL
-747 SAAVNA
+747 SVAVNG

-822 KAIGSVFKWIGD
+822 KAIGDVFKWIGD
-834 KIGQALEYVGLK
+834 KIGKALEYVGLK

-855 ESMDQVKNKAQESG
+855 ESMDQMKQKAQESG

-896 MGASFANLDASAIA
+896 MSASFANLDASAIA

-919 MSLTGIGSMGALTNI
+919 MSLTGIGAMGALTNI

-994 NASTQFSAINSAAS
+994 NANAQFTAINSAAS
-1008 TQTGLMPGVVG
+1008 MQTGLMPGVVG

-1052 TATTNLA
+1052 TATANLA
-1059 TGVVTNFQNMQ
+1059 TGVVSNFQNMQ
-1070 SQVQSAMQSV
+1070 SQVQSAMQGV

-1086 GCSQVQSSTSS
+1086 GCSQVQSTTSS

-1109 MASISSNIS
+1109 MAS
-1118 STFSS
+1118 
-1123 VASNINSI
+1123 
-1131 MATISSNISSSFST
+1131 ISSNISSSFST

-1178 LENRIRQAQSTVV
+1178 LESRIRQAQSTVV
-1191 STVQQMGSQAVSTL
+1191 STVQQMGSQSVSTL

-1276 MKDTANKAI
+1276 MKDTAKKAI

-1357 SVNKQNIQLEEVYS
+1357 SINKQNIQLEEVYS

>member
-74 AIAKL
+74 AITKL
-79 NQVNEKAREVSREE
+79 NQVNEKAREVSKEV

-103 AKRKLDEIKIIATQW
+103 AKRKLDEIKIIDTQW
-118 SKDHIKKPVT
+118 SKDRIKKPVT

-141 KASESGLRK
+141 KASESSLRK

-163 TAKLNALLAKKR
+163 TAKLNALLAKRR

-184 TALFR
+184 TALFK

-198 EIGKE
+198 QIGKE

-238 GTFIAVIPSIVA
+238 GTFIAVIPSIAA

-261 VGAMAGVLTGGLLGL
+261 VGAMTGVLTGGLLGL
-276 TSAFGVAGAAIGA
+276 TSAFGVAAAAIGA

-328 HKKLSDQLESNNF
+328 HKKLSAQLESNNF

-348 QAARKVLNKLNSLM
+348 QAARKVLNKLNGLM
-362 VESSG
+362 VDSSG

-404 RGVGFFGRSLASLVV
+404 RGVGFFGRSLASLMV

-458 VNENMPKIRGAFR
+458 VNENIPKIRGAFR
-471 DLAVGLVQMF
+471 DLTVGLVQMF

-529 GQLIGNLAKTF
+529 GQLISNLSKTF

-598 MHSWFTRVQTG
+598 IHSWLKPIEQGGLG
-609 VTAVSSVFS
+609 VKSALTAVSEVFGR
-618 NVGVSMMGV
+618 VGVSMLGV

-723 LAAAGAFRLIV
+723 FAAAGAFRLIV

-812 WFRNAVDAVF
+812 WFRNMVDSVF
-822 KAIGSVFKWIGD
+822 KAIGDAFKWIGD
-834 KIGQALEYVGLK
+834 KIGKALEFLGLK

-855 ESMDQVKNKAQESG
+855 ESMDQMKQKAQESS

-875 AEGAASRIA
+875 AEGAASRIS

-896 MGASFANLDASAIA
+896 MGASFANLDANAMS

-919 MSLTGIGSMGALTNI
+919 MSLTGIGAMGALTNI
-934 TGMVMNSDMQ
+934 TGMVLNSDIQ
-944 FMQMSNSANMNMAA
+944 FGQMSNSANLNMTA

-968 MAAENVNANLS
+968 MAADNVTTNLS
-979 SMTLNSNAQLDALSA
+979 NMALNSNAQLDALSA
-994 NASTQFSAINSAAS
+994 NASAQFNAINSAAS
-1008 TQTGLMPGVVG
+1008 LQTGQMPGVVG

-1030 TSLNNVSM
+1030 TSLNNVNS

-1052 TATTNLA
+1052 SATSNLA
-1059 TGVVTNFQNMQ
+1059 SGVVQNFQNMQ
-1070 SQVQSAMQSV
+1070 SQVQNAMQGV

-1086 GCSQVQSSTSS
+1086 GCSQVQSTTSS

-1109 MASISSNIS
+1109 MSSIG
-1118 STFSS
+1118 
-1123 VASNINSI
+1123 
-1131 MATISSNISSSFST
+1131 SNISSSFST

-1164 FNSINNATSNSMSQ
+1164 FNNINNATSNSMSQ
-1178 LENRIRQAQSTVV
+1178 LENRIKQAQSTVV

-1212 VSAGGYLMDGFIAGM
+1212 VSAGGCLMDGFIAGM
-1227 QSRAGAVMATAMSIA
+1227 QSRAGAVMATAQSIA

-1276 MKDTANKAI
+1276 MKDTAKKAI

>member
-36 KPIDADV
+36 KPIDADI
-43 KRAMAKME
+43 KRAMTKME
-51 RVDQKAKELAKEST
+51 RVDQKAKELAKESK

-128 LDISEYRKKMAEL
+128 LDISEYRRKMAEL

-184 TALFR
+184 TALFK

-198 EIGKE
+198 QIGKE

-238 GTFIAVIPSIVA
+238 GTFIAVIPSIAA

-261 VGAMAGVLTGGLLGL
+261 VGAMTGVLTGGLLGL
-276 TSAFGVAGAAIGA
+276 TSAFGVAAAAIGA

-348 QAARKVLNKLNSLM
+348 QAARKVLNKLNGLM
-362 VESSG
+362 VDSSG

-404 RGVGFFGRSLASLVV
+404 RGVGFFGRSLASLMV

-598 MHSWFTRVQTG
+598 IHSWLKPIEEGGLG
-609 VTAVSSVFS
+609 VKAALTAVSEVFGR
-618 NVGVSMMGV
+618 VGVSMLGV
-627 VATIAVVVAAFVHLY
+627 VATIGVVVAAFVHLY

-734 TVVTTVRAAMTVL
+734 TVVTTVKAAMTVL
-747 SAAVNA
+747 SAAVNG

-812 WFRNAVDAVF
+812 WFRNAVDSVF
-822 KAIGSVFKWIGD
+822 KAIGDAFKWVGD

-855 ESMDQVKNKAQESG
+855 ESMDQVKNKAQESS

-896 MGASFANLDASAIA
+896 MSASFANLDASAIA

-919 MSLTGIGSMGALTNI
+919 MSLTGIGAMGALTNI

-944 FMQMSNSANMNMAA
+944 FMQMSNSANLNMTAL
-958 VNTAATTNTA
+958 NTAATTNTA

-994 NASTQFSAINSAAS
+994 NANAQFTAINSAAS
-1008 TQTGLMPGVVG
+1008 LQTGLMPGVVG

-1052 TATTNLA
+1052 TATANLA
-1059 TGVVTNFQNMQ
+1059 TGVVANFQNMQ
-1070 SQVQSAMQSV
+1070 SQVQSAMQGV

-1086 GCSQVQSSTSS
+1086 GCSQVQSTTSS

-1109 MASISSNIS
+1109 MAS
-1118 STFSS
+1118 
-1123 VASNINSI
+1123 
-1131 MATISSNISSSFST
+1131 ISSNISSSFST

-1178 LENRIRQAQSTVV
+1178 LESRIRQAQSTVV

-1242 NAAAAAIRS
+1242 NAAASAIRS

>member
-93 SKPIDADITR
+93 TKPIDADITR

-198 EIGKE
+198 QIGKE

-238 GTFIAVIPSIVA
+238 GTFIAVIPSIAA

-261 VGAMAGVLTGGLLGL
+261 VGAMTGVLTGGLLGL

-317 LRDSVNGLKED
+317 LRGSVNGLKED

-348 QAARKVLNKLNSLM
+348 QAARKVLNKLNGLM
-362 VESSG
+362 VDSSG

-598 MHSWFTRVQTG
+598 IHSWLKPIEEGGLG
-609 VTAVSSVFS
+609 VKAALTAVSEVFGR
-618 NVGVSMMGV
+618 VGVSMLGV
-627 VATIAVVVAAFVHLY
+627 VATIGVVVAAFVHLY

-734 TVVTTVRAAMTVL
+734 TVVTTVKAAMTVL

-812 WFRNAVDAVF
+812 WFRNAVDSVF
-822 KAIGSVFKWIGD
+822 KAIGDVFKWIGD
-834 KIGQALEYVGLK
+834 KIGKALEYVGLK

-855 ESMDQVKNKAQESG
+855 ESMDQMKQKAQESG

-896 MGASFANLDASAIA
+896 MSASFANLDASAIA

-919 MSLTGIGSMGALTNI
+919 MSLTGIGAMGALTNI

-979 SMTLNSNAQLDALSA
+979 AMTLNSNAQLDALSA
-994 NASTQFSAINSAAS
+994 NATAQFGAINSVAGM
-1008 TQTGLMPGVVG
+1008 QTGLMPGVVG
-1019 ANMSQVDMAAQ
+1019 ANLSQVDMAAQ

-1052 TATTNLA
+1052 TATANLA
-1059 TGVVTNFQNMQ
+1059 TGVVSNFQNMQ
-1070 SQVQSAMQSV
+1070 SQVQSAMQGV

-1086 GCSQVQSSTSS
+1086 GCSQVQSTTSS

-1109 MASISSNIS
+1109 MAS
-1118 STFSS
+1118 
-1123 VASNINSI
+1123 
-1131 MATISSNISSSFST
+1131 ISSNISSSFST

-1164 FNSINNATSNSMSQ
+1164 FNNINNVTNNSMSQ

-1212 VSAGGYLMDGFIAGM
+1212 VAAGGHLMDGFIAGM
-1227 QSRAGAVMATAMSIA
+1227 QSRAGAVMATAQSIA
-1242 NAAAAAIRS
+1242 NAAASAIRS

-1276 MKDTANKAI
+1276 MKDTAKKAI

>member
-74 AIAKL
+74 AITKL

-103 AKRKLDEIKIIATQW
+103 AKRKLDEIKVIATQW

-141 KASESGLRK
+141 KASESDLRK

-184 TALFR
+184 TALFK

-198 EIGKE
+198 QIGKE

-238 GTFIAVIPSIVA
+238 GTFIAVIPSIAA

-261 VGAMAGVLTGGLLGL
+261 VGAMTGVLTGGLLGL
-276 TSAFGVAGAAIGA
+276 TSAFGVAAAAIGA

-348 QAARKVLNKLNSLM
+348 QAARKVLNKLNGLM
-362 VESSG
+362 VDSSG

-404 RGVGFFGRSLASLVV
+404 RGVGFFGRSLASLMV

-529 GQLIGNLAKTF
+529 GQLISNLSKTF

-598 MHSWFTRVQTG
+598 IHSWLKPIEQGGLG
-609 VTAVSSVFS
+609 VKSALTAVSEVFGR
-618 NVGVSMMGV
+618 VGVSMLGV

-694 VLSIVNAFL
+694 ILSIVNAFL

-723 LAAAGAFRLIV
+723 FAAAGAFRLIV

-812 WFRNAVDAVF
+812 WFRNMVDSVF
-822 KAIGSVFKWIGD
+822 KAIGDAFKWIGD
-834 KIGQALEYVGLK
+834 KIGKALEFLGLK

-855 ESMDQVKNKAQESG
+855 ESMDQMKQKAQESS

-875 AEGAASRIA
+875 AEGAASRIS

-896 MGASFANLDASAIA
+896 MGASFANLDANAMS

-919 MSLTGIGSMGALTNI
+919 MSLTGIGAMGALTNI
-934 TGMVMNSDMQ
+934 TGMVLNSDIQ
-944 FMQMSNSANMNMAA
+944 FGQMSNSANLNMAA

-968 MAAENVNANLS
+968 MAADNVTTNLS
-979 SMTLNSNAQLDALSA
+979 NMALNSNAQLDALSA
-994 NASTQFSAINSAAS
+994 NASAQFNAINSAAS
-1008 TQTGLMPGVVG
+1008 LQTGQMPGVVG

-1030 TSLNNVSM
+1030 TSLNNVNS

-1052 TATTNLA
+1052 SATSNLA
-1059 TGVVTNFQNMQ
+1059 SGVVQNFQNMQ
-1070 SQVQSAMQSV
+1070 SQVQNAMQGV

-1086 GCSQVQSSTSS
+1086 GCSQVQSTTSS

-1109 MASISSNIS
+1109 MSSIG
-1118 STFSS
+1118 
-1123 VASNINSI
+1123 
-1131 MATISSNISSSFST
+1131 SNISSSFST

-1164 FNSINNATSNSMSQ
+1164 FNNINNATSNSMSQ

-1227 QSRAGAVMATAMSIA
+1227 QSRAGAVMATAQSIA

-1276 MKDTANKAI
+1276 MKDTAKKAI

>member
-74 AIAKL
+74 AITKL

-198 EIGKE
+198 QIGKE

-238 GTFIAVIPSIVA
+238 GTFIAVIPSIAA

-261 VGAMAGVLTGGLLGL
+261 VGAMTGVLTGGLLGL

-348 QAARKVLNKLNSLM
+348 QAARKVLNKLNGLM
-362 VESSG
+362 VDSSG

-404 RGVGFFGRSLASLVV
+404 RGVGFFGRSLASLMV

-529 GQLIGNLAKTF
+529 GQLISNLSKTF

-598 MHSWFTRVQTG
+598 IHSWLKPIEAGGLG
-609 VTAVSSVFS
+609 VKEALTAVSEVFGR
-618 NVGVSMMGV
+618 VGVSMMGV

-694 VLSIVNAFL
+694 VLNIVNAFL

-734 TVVTTVRAAMTVL
+734 TVVTTVKAAMTVL

-812 WFRNAVDAVF
+812 WFRNAVDSVF
-822 KAIGSVFKWIGD
+822 KAIGDAFKWVGD

-855 ESMDQVKNKAQESG
+855 ESMDQVKNKAQESS

-896 MGASFANLDASAIA
+896 MSASFANLDASAIA

-919 MSLTGIGSMGALTNI
+919 MSLTGIGAMGALTNI

-944 FMQMSNSANMNMAA
+944 FMQMSNSANLNMAA
-958 VNTAATTNTA
+958 LNTAATTNTA

-994 NASTQFSAINSAAS
+994 NANAQFTAINSAAS
-1008 TQTGLMPGVVG
+1008 MQTGLMPGVVG

-1052 TATTNLA
+1052 TATANLA
-1059 TGVVTNFQNMQ
+1059 TGVVSNFQNMQ
-1070 SQVQSAMQSV
+1070 SQVQSAMQGV

-1109 MASISSNIS
+1109 MSS
-1118 STFSS
+1118 
-1123 VASNINSI
+1123 
-1131 MATISSNISSSFST
+1131 ISSNISSSFST

-1191 STVQQMGSQAVSTL
+1191 STVQQLGSQAVSTL

-1276 MKDTANKAI
+1276 MKDTAKKAI
-1285 NYAGKLATQV
+1285 NYAGELATKV

>member
-36 KPIDADV
+36 KPIDADI
-43 KRAMAKME
+43 KRAMTKME
-51 RVDQKAKELAKEST
+51 RVDQKAKELAKESK

-103 AKRKLDEIKIIATQW
+103 AKRKLDEIKVIATQW

-128 LDISEYRKKMAEL
+128 LDISEYRRKMAEL

-198 EIGKE
+198 QIGKE

-238 GTFIAVIPSIVA
+238 GTFIAVIPSIAA

-261 VGAMAGVLTGGLLGL
+261 VGAMTGVLTGGLLGL
-276 TSAFGVAGAAIGA
+276 TSAFGVAAAAIGA

-348 QAARKVLNKLNSLM
+348 QAARKVLNKLNGLM
-362 VESSG
+362 VDSSG

-404 RGVGFFGRSLASLVV
+404 RGVGFFGRSLASLMV

-529 GQLIGNLAKTF
+529 GQLIGNLSKTF

-598 MHSWFTRVQTG
+598 IHSWLKPIEEGGLG
-609 VTAVSSVFS
+609 VKAALTAVSEVFGR
-618 NVGVSMMGV
+618 VGVSMLGV
-627 VATIAVVVAAFVHLY
+627 VATIGVVVAAFVHLY

-723 LAAAGAFRLIV
+723 FAAAGAFRLIV
-734 TVVTTVRAAMTVL
+734 TVVTTVKAAMTVL

-812 WFRNAVDAVF
+812 WFRNAVDSVF
-822 KAIGSVFKWIGD
+822 KAIGDAFKWIGD
-834 KIGQALEYVGLK
+834 KIGKALEYVGLK

-896 MGASFANLDASAIA
+896 MSASFANLDASAIA

-919 MSLTGIGSMGALTNI
+919 MSLTGIGAMGALTNI

-944 FMQMSNSANMNMAA
+944 FMQMSNSANLNMAA
-958 VNTAATTNTA
+958 LNTAATTNTA

-994 NASTQFSAINSAAS
+994 NANAQFTAINSAAS
-1008 TQTGLMPGVVG
+1008 MQTGLMPGVVG

-1052 TATTNLA
+1052 TATANLA
-1059 TGVVTNFQNMQ
+1059 TGVVSNFQNMQ
-1070 SQVQSAMQSV
+1070 SQVQSAMQGV

-1109 MASISSNIS
+1109 MAS
-1118 STFSS
+1118 
-1123 VASNINSI
+1123 
-1131 MATISSNISSSFST
+1131 ISSNISSSFST

-1178 LENRIRQAQSTVV
+1178 LESRIRQAQSTVV

-1242 NAAAAAIRS
+1242 NAAASAIRS

-1269 PMGMVVG
+1269 PMGMIVG

-1334 KRPMQLNLQLGNNAF
+1334 KRPMQLNLQLGNNTF

>member
-74 AIAKL
+74 AITKL

-93 SKPIDADITR
+93 TKPIDADITR

-238 GTFIAVIPSIVA
+238 GTFIAVIPSIAA

-348 QAARKVLNKLNSLM
+348 QAARKVLNKLNGLM

-458 VNENMPKIRGAFR
+458 VNENMPKLRGAFR
-471 DLAVGLVQMF
+471 DLTVGLVQMF

-598 MHSWFTRVQTG
+598 IHSWFTRVQTG
-609 VTAVSSVFS
+609 VTAVSAVFS

-734 TVVTTVRAAMTVL
+734 TVVTTVKAAMTVL
-747 SAAVNA
+747 AGAVNA

-787 SLLGPWGI
+787 SLLGSWGI

-822 KAIGSVFKWIGD
+822 KAIGDVFKWIGD
-834 KIGQALEYVGLK
+834 KIGKALEYVGLK

-855 ESMDQVKNKAQESG
+855 ESMDQMKQKAQESG

-1070 SQVQSAMQSV
+1070 SQVQSAMQGV

-1097 TFSSVASNISST
+1097 TFSSVASNINST
-1109 MASISSNIS
+1109 MSS
-1118 STFSS
+1118 
-1123 VASNINSI
+1123 
-1131 MATISSNISSSFST
+1131 ISSNISSSFST

-1150 QQAASQMEQTLQNA
+1150 QQAASQMEQTLQSA
-1164 FNSINNATSNSMSQ
+1164 FNNINNVTSNSMSQ

-1276 MKDTANKAI
+1276 MKDTAKKAI

-1321 IISGEVRTEYDFS
+1321 VISGEVRTEYDFS

>member
-74 AIAKL
+74 AITKL

-93 SKPIDADITR
+93 TKPIDADITR

-198 EIGKE
+198 QIGKE

-238 GTFIAVIPSIVA
+238 GTFIAVIPSIAA

-348 QAARKVLNKLNSLM
+348 QAARKVLNKLNGLM

-444 KLADSQGMKQFTNY
+444 KLADSKGMQQFTNY
-458 VNENMPKIRGAFR
+458 VNENIPKIRGAFR
-471 DLAVGLVQMF
+471 DLTVGLVQMF

-598 MHSWFTRVQTG
+598 IHSWLKPIEEGGLG
-609 VTAVSSVFS
+609 VKAALTAVSEVFGR
-618 NVGVSMMGV
+618 VGVSMLGV
-627 VATIAVVVAAFVHLY
+627 VATIGVVVAAFVHLY

-723 LAAAGAFRLIV
+723 FAAAGAFRLIV
-734 TVVTTVRAAMTVL
+734 TVVTTVKAAMTVL

-767 VSAAGTVITTVLAA
+767 VSTAGTVITTVLAA

-1070 SQVQSAMQSV
+1070 SQVQSAMQGV

-1086 GCSQVQSSTSS
+1086 GCSQVQSST
-1097 TFSSVASNISST
+1097 
-1109 MASISSNIS
+1109 S

-1164 FNSINNATSNSMSQ
+1164 FNNINNVTSNSMSQ
-1178 LENRIRQAQSTVV
+1178 LESRIRQAQSTVV

-1276 MKDTANKAI
+1276 MKDTAKKAI

>member
-36 KPIDADV
+36 KPIDADI
-43 KRAMAKME
+43 KRAMTKME
-51 RVDQKAKELAKEST
+51 RVDQKAKELAKESK

-128 LDISEYRKKMAEL
+128 LDISEYRRKMAEL

-198 EIGKE
+198 QIGKE

-238 GTFIAVIPSIVA
+238 GTFIAVIPSIAA

-261 VGAMAGVLTGGLLGL
+261 VGAMTGVLTGGLLGL
-276 TSAFGVAGAAIGA
+276 TSAFGVAAAAIGA

-348 QAARKVLNKLNSLM
+348 QAARKVLNKLNGLM

-404 RGVGFFGRSLASLVV
+404 RGVGFFGRSLASLMV

-529 GQLIGNLAKTF
+529 GQLIGNLSKTF

-598 MHSWFTRVQTG
+598 IHSWLKPIEEGGLG
-609 VTAVSSVFS
+609 VKAALTAVSEVFGR
-618 NVGVSMMGV
+618 VGVSMLGV
-627 VATIAVVVAAFVHLY
+627 VATIGVVVAAFVHLY

-734 TVVTTVRAAMTVL
+734 TVVTTVKAAMTVL
-747 SAAVNA
+747 SAAVNG

-812 WFRNAVDAVF
+812 WFRNAVDSVF
-822 KAIGSVFKWIGD
+822 KAIGDAFKWVGD

-855 ESMDQVKNKAQESG
+855 ESMDQVKNKAQESS

-896 MGASFANLDASAIA
+896 MSASFANLDASAIA

-919 MSLTGIGSMGALTNI
+919 MSLTGIGAMGALTNI

-944 FMQMSNSANMNMAA
+944 FMQMSNSANLNMAA
-958 VNTAATTNTA
+958 LNTAATTNTA

-994 NASTQFSAINSAAS
+994 NANAQFTAINSAAS
-1008 TQTGLMPGVVG
+1008 LQTGLMPGVVG

-1052 TATTNLA
+1052 TATANLS
-1059 TGVVTNFQNMQ
+1059 TGVVSNFQNMQ
-1070 SQVQSAMQSV
+1070 SQVQSAMQGV

-1086 GCSQVQSSTSS
+1086 GCSQVQSTTSS

-1109 MASISSNIS
+1109 MAS
-1118 STFSS
+1118 
-1123 VASNINSI
+1123 
-1131 MATISSNISSSFST
+1131 ISSNISSSFST

-1242 NAAAAAIRS
+1242 NAAASAIRS

>member
-74 AIAKL
+74 AITKL

-238 GTFIAVIPSIVA
+238 GTFIAVIPSIAA

-348 QAARKVLNKLNSLM
+348 QAARKVLNKLNGLM

-529 GQLIGNLAKTF
+529 GQLIGNLSKTF

-598 MHSWFTRVQTG
+598 IHSWLKPIEEGGLG
-609 VTAVSSVFS
+609 VKAALTAVSEVFGR
-618 NVGVSMMGV
+618 VGVSMLGV
-627 VATIAVVVAAFVHLY
+627 VATIGVVVAAFVHLY

-734 TVVTTVRAAMTVL
+734 TVVTTVKAAMTVL

-753 SKVALAAWGAVSSV
+753 NKVALAAWGAVSSV

-822 KAIGSVFKWIGD
+822 KAIGDAFKWIGD
-834 KIGQALEYVGLK
+834 KIGKALEYVGLK

-896 MGASFANLDASAIA
+896 MSASFANLDASAIA

-919 MSLTGIGSMGALTNI
+919 MSLTGIGAMGALTNI

-944 FMQMSNSANMNMAA
+944 FMQMSNSANLNMAA
-958 VNTAATTNTA
+958 LNMAATTNTA

-994 NASTQFSAINSAAS
+994 NANAQFTAINSAAS
-1008 TQTGLMPGVVG
+1008 MQTGLMPGVVG

-1052 TATTNLA
+1052 TATANLA
-1059 TGVVTNFQNMQ
+1059 TGVVANFQNMQ
-1070 SQVQSAMQSV
+1070 SQVQSAMQGV

-1086 GCSQVQSSTSS
+1086 GCSQVQSTTSS

-1109 MASISSNIS
+1109 MAS
-1118 STFSS
+1118 
-1123 VASNINSI
+1123 
-1131 MATISSNISSSFST
+1131 ISSNISSSFST

-1212 VSAGGYLMDGFIAGM
+1212 VAAGGYLMDGFIAGM

-1242 NAAAAAIRS
+1242 NAAASAIRS

>member
-74 AIAKL
+74 AITKL
-79 NQVNEKAREVSREE
+79 NQVNEKAREVSRGEC
-93 SKPIDADITR
+93 KPIDADITR

-163 TAKLNALLAKKR
+163 AAKLNALLAKKR

-184 TALFR
+184 TALFK

-198 EIGKE
+198 QIGKE

-238 GTFIAVIPSIVA
+238 GTFIAVIPSIAA

-261 VGAMAGVLTGGLLGL
+261 VGAMTGVLTGGLLGL
-276 TSAFGVAGAAIGA
+276 TSAFGVAAAAIGA

-348 QAARKVLNKLNSLM
+348 QAARKVLNKLNGLM
-362 VESSG
+362 VDSSG

-404 RGVGFFGRSLASLVV
+404 RGVGFFGRSLASLMV

-516 NFVKYIEEAAPKV
+516 NFVKYIEEATPKV
-529 GQLIGNLAKTF
+529 GQLIGNLSKTF

-598 MHSWFTRVQTG
+598 IHSW
-609 VTAVSSVFS
+609 
-618 NVGVSMMGV
+618 
-627 VATIAVVVAAFVHLY
+627 
-642 NTNQTTH
+642 
-649 DLMNSIWTNIKQ
+649 
-661 LFVTF
+661 
-666 AQIAMQAINM
+666 
-676 VVSVLGSLVSA
+676 
-687 AAPVINV
+687 
-694 VLSIVNAFL
+694 
-703 SWLNQ
+703 
-708 TLQNNQWLRTLIATV
+708 
-723 LAAAGAFRLIV
+723 
-734 TVVTTVRAAMTVL
+734 
-747 SAAVNA
+747 
-753 SKVALAAWGAVSSV
+753 
-767 VSAAGTVITTVLAA
+767 
-781 VRVAFM
+781 
-787 SLLGPWGI
+787 
-795 VAAVII
+795 
-801 GGLVTLYNKCE
+801 
-812 WFRNAVDAVF
+812 
-822 KAIGSVFKWIGD
+822 
-834 KIGQALEYVGLK
+834 LK
-846 SKESSQQVS
+846 P
-855 ESMDQVKNKAQESG
+855 
-869 EGTAAA
+869 
-875 AEGAASRIA
+875 
-884 QSSASASASLDG
+884 
-896 MGASFANLDASAIA
+896 
-910 HFTSISNSM
+910 
-919 MSLTGIGSMGALTNI
+919 
-934 TGMVMNSDMQ
+934 
-944 FMQMSNSANMNMAA
+944 
-958 VNTAATTNTA
+958 
-968 MAAENVNANLS
+968 
-979 SMTLNSNAQLDALSA
+979 
-994 NASTQFSAINSAAS
+994 INS
-1008 TQTGLMPGVVG
+1008 
-1019 ANMSQVDMAAQ
+1019 
-1030 TSLNNVSM
+1030 
-1038 TNQATWENVANTAN
+1038 
-1052 TATTNLA
+1052 
-1059 TGVVTNFQNMQ
+1059 
-1070 SQVQSAMQSV
+1070 
-1080 TSAVEQ
+1080 
-1086 GCSQVQSSTSS
+1086 C
-1097 TFSSVASNISST
+1097 I
-1109 MASISSNIS
+1109 
-1118 STFSS
+1118 
-1123 VASNINSI
+1123 
-1131 MATISSNISSSFST
+1131 
-1145 ISSTV
+1145 
-1150 QQAASQMEQTLQNA
+1150 
-1164 FNSINNATSNSMSQ
+1164 
-1178 LENRIRQAQSTVV
+1178 
-1191 STVQQMGSQAVSTL
+1191 
-1205 QSYYGQF
+1205 
-1212 VSAGGYLMDGFIAGM
+1212 
-1227 QSRAGAVMATAMSIA
+1227 
-1242 NAAAAAIRS
+1242 
-1251 ALAIHSPS
+1251 
-1259 RVVAKITRWV
+1259 
-1269 PMGMVVG
+1269 
-1276 MKDTANKAI
+1276 
-1285 NYAGKLATQV
+1285 
-1295 ADNINYAVSPAN
+1295 
-1307 LNSDINN
+1307 
-1314 IGVTRND
+1314 
-1321 IISGEVRTEYDFS
+1321 
-1334 KRPMQLNLQLGNNAF
+1334 
-1349 GKFVDDVN
+1349 
-1357 SVNKQNIQLEEVYS
+1357 
-1371 I
+1371 

>member
-36 KPIDADV
+36 KPIDADI
-43 KRAMAKME
+43 KRAMTKME

-74 AIAKL
+74 AITKL

-198 EIGKE
+198 QIGKE

-238 GTFIAVIPSIVA
+238 GTFIAVIPSIAA

-261 VGAMAGVLTGGLLGL
+261 VGAMTGVLTGGLLGL

-348 QAARKVLNKLNSLM
+348 QAARKVLNKLNGLM

-404 RGVGFFGRSLASLVV
+404 RGVGFFGRSLASLMV

-529 GQLIGNLAKTF
+529 GQLIGNLSKTF

-734 TVVTTVRAAMTVL
+734 TVVTTVKAAMTVL

-822 KAIGSVFKWIGD
+822 KAIGDVFKWIGD
-834 KIGQALEYVGLK
+834 KIGKALEYVGLK

-855 ESMDQVKNKAQESG
+855 ESMDQMKQKAQESG

-884 QSSASASASLDG
+884 QSSASTSASLDG
-896 MGASFANLDASAIA
+896 MSASFANLDASAIA

-919 MSLTGIGSMGALTNI
+919 MSLTGIGAMGALTNI

-944 FMQMSNSANMNMAA
+944 FMQMSNSANLNMAA

-994 NASTQFSAINSAAS
+994 NANAQFTAINSAAS
-1008 TQTGLMPGVVG
+1008 MQTGLMPGVVG

-1052 TATTNLA
+1052 TATANLA
-1059 TGVVTNFQNMQ
+1059 TGVVSNFQNMQ
-1070 SQVQSAMQSV
+1070 SQVQSAMQGV

-1086 GCSQVQSSTSS
+1086 GCSQVQSTTSS

-1109 MASISSNIS
+1109 MAS
-1118 STFSS
+1118 
-1123 VASNINSI
+1123 
-1131 MATISSNISSSFST
+1131 ISSNISSSFST

-1227 QSRAGAVMATAMSIA
+1227 QSRAGAVMATAQSIA
-1242 NAAAAAIRS
+1242 NAAASAIRS

-1276 MKDTANKAI
+1276 MKDTAKKAI

>member
-74 AIAKL
+74 AITKL

-238 GTFIAVIPSIVA
+238 GTFIAVIPSIAA

-261 VGAMAGVLTGGLLGL
+261 VGAMTGVLTGGLLGL

-348 QAARKVLNKLNSLM
+348 QAARKVLNKLNGLM
-362 VESSG
+362 VDSSG

-404 RGVGFFGRSLASLVV
+404 RGVGFFGRSLASLMV

-529 GQLIGNLAKTF
+529 GQLIGNLSKTF

-598 MHSWFTRVQTG
+598 IHSWLKPIEEGGLG
-609 VTAVSSVFS
+609 VKAALTAVSEVFGR
-618 NVGVSMMGV
+618 VGVSMLGV
-627 VATIAVVVAAFVHLY
+627 VATIGVVVAAFVHLY

-734 TVVTTVRAAMTVL
+734 TVVTTVKAAMTVL

-812 WFRNAVDAVF
+812 WFRNAVDSVF
-822 KAIGSVFKWIGD
+822 KAIGDAFKWVGD

-875 AEGAASRIA
+875 AEGAAGRIA

-896 MGASFANLDASAIA
+896 MSASFANLDASAIA

-919 MSLTGIGSMGALTNI
+919 MSLTGIGAMGALTNI

-944 FMQMSNSANMNMAA
+944 FMQMSNSANLNMTAL
-958 VNTAATTNTA
+958 NTAATTNTA

-994 NASTQFSAINSAAS
+994 NANAQFTAINSAAS
-1008 TQTGLMPGVVG
+1008 MQTGLMPGVVG

-1052 TATTNLA
+1052 TATANLA
-1059 TGVVTNFQNMQ
+1059 TGVVSNFQNMQ
-1070 SQVQSAMQSV
+1070 SQVQSAMQGV

-1086 GCSQVQSSTSS
+1086 GCSQVQSTTSS

-1109 MASISSNIS
+1109 MAS
-1118 STFSS
+1118 
-1123 VASNINSI
+1123 
-1131 MATISSNISSSFST
+1131 ISSNISSSFST

-1178 LENRIRQAQSTVV
+1178 LESRIRQAQSTVV

-1242 NAAAAAIRS
+1242 NAAASAIRS

>member
-93 SKPIDADITR
+93 TKPIDADITR

-198 EIGKE
+198 QIGKE

-238 GTFIAVIPSIVA
+238 GTFIAVIPSIAA

-261 VGAMAGVLTGGLLGL
+261 VGAMTGVLTGGLLGL

-348 QAARKVLNKLNSLM
+348 QAARKVLNKLNGLM
-362 VESSG
+362 VDSSG

-404 RGVGFFGRSLASLVV
+404 RGVGFFGRSLASLMV

-529 GQLIGNLAKTF
+529 GQLIGNLSKTF

-598 MHSWFTRVQTG
+598 IHSWLKPIEEGGLG
-609 VTAVSSVFS
+609 VKAALTAVSEVFGR
-618 NVGVSMMGV
+618 VGVSMLGV
-627 VATIAVVVAAFVHLY
+627 VATIGVVVAAFVHLY

-734 TVVTTVRAAMTVL
+734 TVVTTVKAAMTVL

-753 SKVALAAWGAVSSV
+753 SKVALAAWGAISSV

-812 WFRNAVDAVF
+812 WFRNAVDSVF
-822 KAIGSVFKWIGD
+822 KAIGDAFKWVGD

-855 ESMDQVKNKAQESG
+855 ESMDQVKNKAQESS

-896 MGASFANLDASAIA
+896 MSASFANLDASAIA

-919 MSLTGIGSMGALTNI
+919 MSLTGIGAMGALTNI

-944 FMQMSNSANMNMAA
+944 FMQMSNSANLNMTAL
-958 VNTAATTNTA
+958 NTAATTNTA

-994 NASTQFSAINSAAS
+994 NANAQFTAINSAAS
-1008 TQTGLMPGVVG
+1008 LQTGLMPGVVG

-1052 TATTNLA
+1052 TATANLA
-1059 TGVVTNFQNMQ
+1059 TGVVSNFQNMQ
-1070 SQVQSAMQSV
+1070 SQVQSAMQGV

-1086 GCSQVQSSTSS
+1086 GCSQVQSTTSS

-1109 MASISSNIS
+1109 MAS
-1118 STFSS
+1118 
-1123 VASNINSI
+1123 
-1131 MATISSNISSSFST
+1131 ISSNISSSFST

-1242 NAAAAAIRS
+1242 NAAASAIRS

-1357 SVNKQNIQLEEVYS
+1357 SINKQNIQLEEVYS

>member
-74 AIAKL
+74 AITKL

-93 SKPIDADITR
+93 TKPIDADITR

-238 GTFIAVIPSIVA
+238 GTFIAVIPSIAA

-261 VGAMAGVLTGGLLGL
+261 VGAMTGVLTGGLLGL
-276 TSAFGVAGAAIGA
+276 TSAFGVAAAAIGA

-348 QAARKVLNKLNSLM
+348 QAARKVLNKLNGLM

-404 RGVGFFGRSLASLVV
+404 RGVGFFGRSLASLMV

-529 GQLIGNLAKTF
+529 GQLIGNLSKTF

-598 MHSWFTRVQTG
+598 IHSWLKPIEEGGLG
-609 VTAVSSVFS
+609 VKAALTAVSEVFGR
-618 NVGVSMMGV
+618 VGVSMLGV
-627 VATIAVVVAAFVHLY
+627 VATIGVVVAAFVHLY

-734 TVVTTVRAAMTVL
+734 TVVTTVKAAMTVL

-812 WFRNAVDAVF
+812 WFRNAVDSVF
-822 KAIGSVFKWIGD
+822 KAIGDAFKWIGD
-834 KIGQALEYVGLK
+834 KIGKALEYVGLK

-855 ESMDQVKNKAQESG
+855 ESMDQVKQKAQESG

-896 MGASFANLDASAIA
+896 MSASFANLDASAIA

-919 MSLTGIGSMGALTNI
+919 MSLTGIGAMGALTNI

-944 FMQMSNSANMNMAA
+944 FMQMSNSANLNMAA

-979 SMTLNSNAQLDALSA
+979 AMTLNSNAQLDALSA
-994 NASTQFSAINSAAS
+994 NATAQFGMMNSVAGM
-1008 TQTGLMPGVVG
+1008 QTGLMPGVVG
-1019 ANMSQVDMAAQ
+1019 ANLSQVDMAAQ

-1052 TATTNLA
+1052 TSTANLA
-1059 TGVVTNFQNMQ
+1059 TSVVANFQNMQ
-1070 SQVQSAMQSV
+1070 SQVQSAMQGV

-1109 MASISSNIS
+1109 MAS
-1118 STFSS
+1118 
-1123 VASNINSI
+1123 
-1131 MATISSNISSSFST
+1131 ISSNISSSFST

-1178 LENRIRQAQSTVV
+1178 LESRIRQAQSTVV

-1212 VSAGGYLMDGFIAGM
+1212 VAAGGHLMDGFIAGM
-1227 QSRAGAVMATAMSIA
+1227 QSRAGAVMATAQSIA

-1276 MKDTANKAI
+1276 MKDTAKKAI

-1357 SVNKQNIQLEEVYS
+1357 SINKQNIQLEEVYS

>member
-74 AIAKL
+74 AITKL

-198 EIGKE
+198 QIGKE

-238 GTFIAVIPSIVA
+238 GTFIAVIPSIAA

-348 QAARKVLNKLNSLM
+348 QAARKVLNKLNGLM

-458 VNENMPKIRGAFR
+458 VNENMPKLRGAFR
-471 DLAVGLVQMF
+471 DLTVGLVQMF

-598 MHSWFTRVQTG
+598 IHSWLKPIEEGGLG
-609 VTAVSSVFS
+609 VKAALTAVSEVFGR
-618 NVGVSMMGV
+618 VGVSMLGV
-627 VATIAVVVAAFVHLY
+627 VATITVVVAAFVHLY

-734 TVVTTVRAAMTVL
+734 TVVTTVKAAMTVL

-812 WFRNAVDAVF
+812 WFRNAVDSVF
-822 KAIGSVFKWIGD
+822 KAIGDAFKWIGD
-834 KIGQALEYVGLK
+834 KIGKALEYVGLK

-896 MGASFANLDASAIA
+896 MSASFANLDASAIA

-919 MSLTGIGSMGALTNI
+919 MSLTGIGAMGALTNI

-944 FMQMSNSANMNMAA
+944 FMQMSNSANLNMTAL
-958 VNTAATTNTA
+958 NTAATTNTA

-994 NASTQFSAINSAAS
+994 NANAQFTAINSAAS
-1008 TQTGLMPGVVG
+1008 LQTGLMPGVVG

-1052 TATTNLA
+1052 TATANLA
-1059 TGVVTNFQNMQ
+1059 TGVVANFQNMQ
-1070 SQVQSAMQSV
+1070 SQVQSAMQGV

-1086 GCSQVQSSTSS
+1086 GCSQVQSTTSS

-1109 MASISSNIS
+1109 MAS
-1118 STFSS
+1118 
-1123 VASNINSI
+1123 
-1131 MATISSNISSSFST
+1131 ISSNISSSFST

-1212 VSAGGYLMDGFIAGM
+1212 VAAGGYLMDGFIAGM

-1242 NAAAAAIRS
+1242 NAAASAIRS

-1357 SVNKQNIQLEEVYS
+1357 SINKQNIQLEEVYS

>member
-43 KRAMAKME
+43 KRAITKMD

-74 AIAKL
+74 AITKL

-163 TAKLNALLAKKR
+163 TAKLNALLAKRR

-184 TALFR
+184 TALFK

-238 GTFIAVIPSIVA
+238 GTFIAVIPSIAA

-261 VGAMAGVLTGGLLGL
+261 VGAMTGVLAGGLLGL

-348 QAARKVLNKLNSLM
+348 QAARKVLNKLNGLM

-404 RGVGFFGRSLASLVV
+404 RGVGFFGRSLASLMV

-458 VNENMPKIRGAFR
+458 VNENIPKIRGAFR
-471 DLAVGLVQMF
+471 DLTVGLVQMF

-529 GQLIGNLAKTF
+529 GQLIGNLSKTF
-540 SLLAQGMAPLAMS
+540 SLLAQGMAPLALS

-598 MHSWFTRVQTG
+598 IHSWLKPIEQGGLG
-609 VTAVSSVFS
+609 VKSALTAVSEVFS
-618 NVGVSMMGV
+618 RVGVSMLGV

-723 LAAAGAFRLIV
+723 LAAAGAFKLIV
-734 TVVTTVRAAMTVL
+734 TVVTTVKAAMTVL
-747 SAAVNA
+747 AAAVNA
-753 SKVALAAWGAVSSV
+753 SKVAMVAWGAVSSV

-812 WFRNAVDAVF
+812 WFRNAVDSVF
-822 KAIGSVFKWIGD
+822 KAIGDAFKWIGD
-834 KIGQALEYVGLK
+834 KIGKALEYVGLK

-896 MGASFANLDASAIA
+896 MGASFANLDANAIA

-919 MSLTGIGSMGALTNI
+919 MSLTGIGAMGALTNI

-944 FMQMSNSANMNMAA
+944 FMQMSNSANLNMAA

-979 SMTLNSNAQLDALSA
+979 AMTLNSNAQLDALSA
-994 NASTQFSAINSAAS
+994 NANAQFTAINSAAS
-1008 TQTGLMPGVVG
+1008 MQTGLMPGVVG
-1019 ANMSQVDMAAQ
+1019 TNMSQVDIAAQ
-1030 TSLNNVSM
+1030 TSLNNVSA

-1052 TATTNLA
+1052 TATANLA
-1059 TGVVTNFQNMQ
+1059 TGVVSNFQNMQ
-1070 SQVQSAMQSV
+1070 SQVQSAMQGV

-1086 GCSQVQSSTSS
+1086 GCSQVQSTTSS

-1109 MASISSNIS
+1109 MAS
-1118 STFSS
+1118 
-1123 VASNINSI
+1123 
-1131 MATISSNISSSFST
+1131 ISSNISSSFST

-1164 FNSINNATSNSMSQ
+1164 FNNINNVTNNSMSQ

-1191 STVQQMGSQAVSTL
+1191 STVQQLGSQAVSTL

-1251 ALAIHSPS
+1251 ALSIHSPS

-1276 MKDTANKAI
+1276 MKDTAKKAI

-1321 IISGEVRTEYDFS
+1321 VISGEVRTEYDFS

>member
-74 AIAKL
+74 AITKL

-93 SKPIDADITR
+93 TKPIDADITR

-198 EIGKE
+198 QIGKE

-238 GTFIAVIPSIVA
+238 GTFIAVIPSIAA

-261 VGAMAGVLTGGLLGL
+261 VGAMTGVLTGGLLGL

-348 QAARKVLNKLNSLM
+348 QAARKVLNKLNGLM
-362 VESSG
+362 VDSSG

-529 GQLIGNLAKTF
+529 GQLIGNLSKTF

-598 MHSWFTRVQTG
+598 IHSWLKPIEAGGLG
-609 VTAVSSVFS
+609 VKEALTAVSEVFGR
-618 NVGVSMMGV
+618 VGVSMLGV
-627 VATIAVVVAAFVHLY
+627 VATIGVVVAAFVHLY

-734 TVVTTVRAAMTVL
+734 TVVTTVKAAMTVL

-812 WFRNAVDAVF
+812 WFRNAVDSVF
-822 KAIGSVFKWIGD
+822 KAIGDAFKWVGD

-855 ESMDQVKNKAQESG
+855 ESMDQVKNKAQESS

-896 MGASFANLDASAIA
+896 MSASFANLDASAIA

-919 MSLTGIGSMGALTNI
+919 MSLTGIGAMGALTNI

-944 FMQMSNSANMNMAA
+944 FMQMSNSANLNMTAL
-958 VNTAATTNTA
+958 NTAATTNTA

-994 NASTQFSAINSAAS
+994 NANAQFTAINSAAS
-1008 TQTGLMPGVVG
+1008 MQTGLMPGVVG

-1052 TATTNLA
+1052 TATANLA
-1059 TGVVTNFQNMQ
+1059 TGVVSNFQNMQ
-1070 SQVQSAMQSV
+1070 SQVQSAMQGV

-1109 MASISSNIS
+1109 MAS
-1118 STFSS
+1118 
-1123 VASNINSI
+1123 
-1131 MATISSNISSSFST
+1131 ISSNISSSFST

-1321 IISGEVRTEYDFS
+1321 VISGEVRTEYDFS

>member
-74 AIAKL
+74 AITKL

-198 EIGKE
+198 QIGKE

-238 GTFIAVIPSIVA
+238 GTFIAVIPSIAA

-348 QAARKVLNKLNSLM
+348 QAARKVLNKLNGLM
-362 VESSG
+362 VDSSG

-598 MHSWFTRVQTG
+598 IHSWLKPIEEGGLG
-609 VTAVSSVFS
+609 VKAALTAVSEVFGR
-618 NVGVSMMGV
+618 VGVSMLGV
-627 VATIAVVVAAFVHLY
+627 VATIGVVVAAFVHLY

-734 TVVTTVRAAMTVL
+734 TVVTTVKAAMTVL
-747 SAAVNA
+747 SAAVNG

-855 ESMDQVKNKAQESG
+855 ESMDQMKQKAQESG

-875 AEGAASRIA
+875 VEGAASRIA
-884 QSSASASASLDG
+884 QSSASTSASLDG
-896 MGASFANLDASAIA
+896 MSGSFANLDASAIA

-1070 SQVQSAMQSV
+1070 SQVQSAMQGV

-1097 TFSSVASNISST
+1097 TFSSVASNINST
-1109 MASISSNIS
+1109 MSS
-1118 STFSS
+1118 
-1123 VASNINSI
+1123 
-1131 MATISSNISSSFST
+1131 ISSNISSSFST

-1150 QQAASQMEQTLQNA
+1150 QQAASQMEQTLQSA
-1164 FNSINNATSNSMSQ
+1164 FNNINNVTSNSMSQ

-1191 STVQQMGSQAVSTL
+1191 STVQQLGSQAVSTL

-1321 IISGEVRTEYDFS
+1321 VISGEVRTEYDFS